1 MSCKMCVD
9 ALGVSIIPKPH
20 PKPLSST
27 CKRSSSF
34 QHEDS
39 DRDTFSDHWKLL
51 MDFSASAQ
59 EFCRGE
65 DSGAP
70 QCFQSIFENQCFW
83 CSDRSSA
90 DTSILFTDSLVKTLD
105 EDFARIDNEYADM
118 AMYPTSGT
126 SCMRPMMRETGK
138 DDKMQGSLP
147 QRADEAKPSHRK
159 SYDAVLS
166 QSVKAKAKIRQPFAL
181 R

>member
-1 MSCKMCVD
+1 MLLIKNFAAPKTQVHLSVLSVFLRIRV
-9 ALGVSIIPKPH
+9 LGEPWTLCI
-20 PKPLSST
+20 
-27 CKRSSSF
+27 
-34 QHEDS
+34 E
-39 DRDTFSDHWKLL
+39 
-51 MDFSASAQ
+51 
-59 EFCRGE
+59 
-65 DSGAP
+65 
-70 QCFQSIFENQCFW
+70 
-83 CSDRSSA
+83 RSSA

-147 QRADEAKPSHRK
+147 QRDDEAKPSHRK

-166 QSVKAKAKIRQPFAL
+166 QSVKAKAEIRQPFAL